1 LDVQHPQRWTFTL
14 TIFNFYTFDMASEG
28 GDGAARLAAMAET
41 WRSDL
46 LTNVLPFWLKNSVDT
61 ECGGERTHTQ
71 LLQISVQP
79 PLLFAP
85 NPRRLFGALFHVW

>member
-1 LDVQHPQRWTFTL
+1 
-14 TIFNFYTFDMASEG
+14 MASEG

-61 ECGGERTHTQ
+61 ECGGERTHKQ
-71 LLQISVQP
+71 LLKSQCYNSTTI
-79 PLLFAP
+79 
-85 NPRRLFGALFHVW
+85 VWRFI